1 MTKISF
7 DVDFSEDPEKIL
19 QQIQERAKAEVEKR
33 ESKDKVSAYLSKLHD
48 KVNEDI
54 GTGYKS
60 STDLIKALT
69 PFASPALKDKLSST
83 SASGR
88 RKTVTMNKATFD
100 KIKELLAEP
109 NPNKAAIGRE
119 TGVSVVQVRK
129 VASGGYDQKFSGDG
143 VGAGIEKVSPPP
155 SIAKDDKS
163 SDLPEPPSFED
174 DEPPAPPEPAAD
186 LPAPPSFEDDEP
198 PAPPEPAADLP
209 SPPSFEDDEPPAPP
223 EPPSICPTNH
233 LLSKTT
239 SLPLRLNRPPICP
252 NHLPFGDDEPP
263 APPEPAA
270 DLPEPPSF
278 GDDEPPCSA

>member
-7 DVDFSEDPEKIL
+7 DADFSEDPEKIL

-33 ESKDKVSAYLSKLHD
+33 ESKDRVAAYLSKLHD

-155 SIAKDDKS
+155 SSAKDDKS

-186 LPAPPSFEDDEP
+186 LPAHLLSKTTSLPLRLNRPP
-198 PAPPEPAADLP
+198 
-209 SPPSFEDDEPPAPP
+209 
-223 EPPSICPTNH
+223 ICPRHLLSKTTSLPLRLNRPPICPNH

-252 NHLPFGDDEPP
+252 NHLLRRRR
-263 APPEPAA
+263 A
-270 DLPEPPSF
+270 SR
-278 GDDEPPCSA
+278 SA

>member
-7 DVDFSEDPEKIL
+7 GVDFSEDPEKIL
-19 QQIQERAKAEVEKR
+19 KQIQDRAKAEVEKR
-33 ESKDKVSAYLSKLHD
+33 ENKDKVSGYLSKLHE

-83 SASGR
+83 SATGR

-129 VASGGYDQKFSGDG
+129 VASGGYDEKFAGD
-143 VGAGIEKVSPPP
+143 AEAASTEKESPP
-155 SIAKDDKS
+155 
-163 SDLPEPPSFED
+163 LPPSQRRRN
-174 DEPPAPPEPAAD
+174 
-186 LPAPPSFEDDEP
+186 LP
-198 PAPPEPAADLP
+198 
-209 SPPSFEDDEPPAPP
+209 
-223 EPPSICPTNH
+223 ICLHP

-239 SLPLRLNRPPICP
+239 NHPLLPLRSTICQLHPLSKMTSLPLRPKICP
-252 NHLPFGDDEPP
+252 HPLLSETTNPG
-263 APPEPAA
+263 
-270 DLPEPPSF
+270 PS
-278 GDDEPPCSA
+278 CSSFDGERRATRSARAG

>member
-19 QQIQERAKAEVEKR
+19 QQIQDRAKAEVEKR
-33 ESKDKVSAYLSKLHD
+33 ENKDKVSGYLSKLHE

-60 STDLIKALT
+60 ATDLIKALT
-69 PFASPALKDKLSST
+69 PYASPALKDKLSST

-129 VASGGYDQKFSGDG
+129 VASGGYDEKFAG
-143 VGAGIEKVSPPP
+143 GAEGAATEK
-155 SIAKDDKS
+155 
-163 SDLPEPPSFED
+163 
-174 DEPPAPPEPAAD
+174 
-186 LPAPPSFEDDEP
+186 
-198 PAPPEPAADLP
+198 
-209 SPPSFEDDEPPAPP
+209 
-223 EPPSICPTNH
+223 
-233 LLSKTT
+233 
-239 SLPLRLNRPPICP
+239 
-252 NHLPFGDDEPP
+252 
-263 APPEPAA
+263 
-270 DLPEPPSF
+270 
-278 GDDEPPCSA
+278 